1 MQIEEENPLHDIAP
15 DIAYGDLEDIDL
27 SPYFGAPDDVI
38 EDYIRS
44 LANRASIGQLRQVLS
59 IPLDG
64 EDREREVFV
73 ELFVTRKMEVVSKI
87 KLAMQSIQ

>member
-1 MQIEEENPLHDIAP
+1 MQIEEENPLHDITP
-15 DIAYGDLEDIDL
+15 EISYGDLDDIDL
-27 SPYFGAPDDVI
+27 SSYFGAPNEEI

-64 EDREREVFV
+64 EDKEREMLVEQFV
-73 ELFVTRKMEVVSKI
+73 ARKMEVVSKI
-87 KLAMQSIQ
+87 KLAMLSLQ